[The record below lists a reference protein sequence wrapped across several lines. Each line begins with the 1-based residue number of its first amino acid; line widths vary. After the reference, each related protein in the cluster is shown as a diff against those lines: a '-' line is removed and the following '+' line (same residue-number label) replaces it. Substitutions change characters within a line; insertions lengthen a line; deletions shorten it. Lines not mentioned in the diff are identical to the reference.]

1 MASLPRV
8 SVQKPI
14 MTAMVTCAVVLLG
27 LIALTRLP
35 MELYSSSGRGI
46 ISLIN
51 RVRGGLAPSD
61 VEALLTRPLEDS
73 VASVAHLKS
82 LYSNT
87 REGESRLTLEF
98 DPGAD
103 MDFAALEVREKFFQV
118 EGKLPPERERPV
130 IANYSETDAAVL
142 VLSVTS
148 ETKTPEEIRSVVDQK
163 IKPRMMRVPG
173 VASVDVYGGRERKI
187 LVELDRDKLFSYGV
201 SIEKVMQV
209 LNVSNVNLMAGNVE
223 RGDTEL
229 LLRTLGAFQ
238 SIEEIGE
245 VGIGLSAQG
254 SVLPLKEVGTV
265 KDAYLEPEDYARL
278 NLDQNVTLQVKKVST
293 GNTIRV
299 VDRVKGTLDKFL
311 AATAEDLKIIPIS
324 DRADVIRKAIKDVR
338 DALYLGI
345 VLTAVIL
352 LAFLR
357 SVRLAAIVIV
367 SIPVS
372 VLATF
377 IFMDMFHVSLNI
389 MTLSGLSLAIGMLV
403 DSSIVVLENTVQ
415 KREAGLEARDSA
427 IVGAE
432 EVNLALTASLATNI
446 CVFLPILFIDK
457 EIRLIYEGLAFTVV
471 VSQVI
476 SLAIALTLVP
486 MVASKF
492 KTLALRG
499 AKETARRSQ
508 AGDERGFDRT
518 WAGRGYRALLRLTFP
533 WRAIVLALSVAAFC
547 ASAFGLSNKDM
558 DLPRTLQENEFS
570 IVIFPIPG
578 AELGANDTVT
588 KKVEEFLLSFPEVE
602 TVSSTIRR
610 DDLHIFVRLKPKKNR
625 VKSKEEIMVAVREK
639 GNELVK
645 SVHDDYSLIVDE
657 GVAEDDSSKIV
668 INIFGETNE
677 MLEQLA
683 HEVAQRISGVPGLT
697 NLVMTDLRKK
707 PEYKVIVDRG
717 RAAFYGL
724 TVRDVADS
732 LHAQIRGMRPT
743 LFHEKKEGLEIE
755 VITRMQPVYRQ
766 KVEDLKK
773 LLIET
778 RSGSQIQ
785 VEQIASFYP
794 TFGPT
799 IIDRKDKHRYVF
811 VKGDITK
818 GAMET
823 VAKKIRSQL
832 VEMKFPKDYYWR
844 FGGGFEKLQESRVQ
858 LAVAVAVTCFLIYM
872 VLACMF
878 QSYTEPLLIMVSVPL
893 AAIGVWLALTAFRK
907 PLSQPVFI
915 GMIVLAGIVVNSA
928 IIFIDHL
935 HAVRVH
941 TSDLKDALVRT
952 GLDRLRPILMT
963 SLSTILGF
971 APLAAGWGEAGE
983 LWAPLALTVMGGM
996 AVSTI
1001 LTLFVLPNLYLVLE
1015 DVSRGLIRLKS
1026 LILQVLGIRAGAV

>member
-1 MASLPRV
+1 MTSLPRV
-8 SVQKPI
+8 SVKKPI
-14 MTAMVTCAVVLLG
+14 MTGMVYCAVVLLG
-27 LIALTRLP
+27 VIALTRLP

-61 VEALLTRPLEDS
+61 VEALLTRPLEDAL
-73 VASVAHLKS
+73 ASVARLKN

-98 DPGAD
+98 EPGAD
-103 MDFAALEVREKFFQV
+103 MEFAALEVREKFFQV

-130 IANYSETDAAVL
+130 IANYSESDAAVL

-148 ETKTPEEIRSVVDQK
+148 EAKTPEEIRSVVDQK
-163 IKPRMMRVPG
+163 LKPRLMRVPG
-173 VASVDVYGGRERKI
+173 VASVEVYGGRERKI

-209 LNVSNVNLMAGNVE
+209 LNVSNVNLMAGQIE

-229 LLRTLGAFQ
+229 LLRTLGAFE
-238 SIEEIGE
+238 SIEDIGE

-254 SVLPLKEVGTV
+254 SVLPLREVGTV

-293 GNTIRV
+293 ANTIRV
-299 VDRVKGTLDKFL
+299 VDRVKATIEKFR
-311 AATAEDLKIIPIS
+311 AATSEDLKIIPIS

-345 VLTAVIL
+345 VLTALVL
-352 LAFLR
+352 LASLR
-357 SVRLAAIVIV
+357 SARLAATVVI
-367 SIPVS
+367 SIPTS

-403 DSSIVVLENTVQ
+403 DSSIVVLESTFQ
-415 KREAGLEARDSA
+415 RREAGAGARDAA
-427 IVGAE
+427 IEGAE
-432 EVNLALTASLATNI
+432 EVNLALVASLATNI

-476 SLAIALTLVP
+476 SLAVALSLVP
-486 MVASKF
+486 MLASKF
-492 KTLALRG
+492 GSLSRLGGGEAAAGG
-499 AKETARRSQ
+499 A
-508 AGDERGFDRT
+508 RGFDRT
-518 WAGRGYRALLRLTFP
+518 WLARGYAWLLRCTFP
-533 WRAIVLALSVAAFC
+533 WRVLLLALAAAAFS
-547 ASAFGLSNKDM
+547 ASALGLAQKDL

-588 KKVEEFLLSFPEVE
+588 KNVEEFLLSFPEVE

-610 DDLHIFVRLKPKKNR
+610 DDLHIFVRLKPKKKR
-625 VKSKEEIMVAVREK
+625 VKSKEEIMAAVREK

-657 GVAEDDSSKIV
+657 GVAEDDSTKIV
-668 INIFGETNE
+668 INIFGESNE
-677 MLEQLA
+677 TLEQLA
-683 HEVAQRISGVPGLT
+683 HEIAQRISGVPGLT

-823 VAKKIRSQL
+823 IAKQIRGRL
-832 VEMKFPKDYYWR
+832 GEMKFPKDYYWR
-844 FGGGFEKLQESRVQ
+844 FGGGFEKLQESRGQ
-858 LAVAVAVTCFLIYM
+858 LAVAVLVTCFLIYM
-872 VLACMF
+872 VLACLF

-893 AAIGVWLALTAFRK
+893 AAVGAWLMLTAFRK

-915 GMIVLAGIVVNSA
+915 GMIVLAGIVVNNA

-935 HAVRVH
+935 HAVRAH
-941 TSDLKDALVRT
+941 TAHLQDALVRT

-963 SLSTILGF
+963 SVSTILGF

-983 LWAPLALTVMGGM
+983 LWAPLALTVMGGL
-996 AVSTI
+996 AVSTM
-1001 LTLFVLPNLYLVLE
+1001 LTLFVLPDLYMALDDL
-1015 DVSRGLIRLKS
+1015 SSALQRLKS
-1026 LILQVLGIRAGAV
+1026 LILQVFGRRAGAV